1 MSRGRLKNKTQMKYQ
16 KRIRDFVID
25 GLGRSVEVFK
35 QPIKS
40 ECPNCYYDK
49 LTDKSTGECSWTYS
63 ETVQKQA
70 DYTAAGGIGL
80 RYKYFIKGRCPICSG
95 KGYLEVHRR
104 THVQAKITWDPGVTG
119 RGNTTTYTA
128 AGTEGSTLI
137 ELKTHP
143 KYQDIFKNC
152 LMVKVDGIEC
162 KISKPPI
169 IRGLGNQALLIV
181 TLFTTEKPKLD
192 SGEIIKDY
200 S

>member
-1 MSRGRLKNKTQMKYQ
+1 MRGRIKSKTKDKYQ

-25 GLGRSVEVFK
+25 GMGRSVEIFR
-35 QPIKS
+35 QPLKS
-40 ECPNCYYDK
+40 ECPNCFYDK
-49 LTDKSTGECSWTYS
+49 LTDRSTGEVKWTLS
-63 ETVQKQA
+63 EAIQKQS
-70 DYTAAGGIGL
+70 DYEASGAIGL
-80 RYKYFIKGRCPICSG
+80 RYKFFVKGRCPVCSG
-95 KGYLEVHRR
+95 RGFLEVQRR
-104 THVQAKITWDPGVTG
+104 TYVQCKVTWEPSLPGSTNNIVF
-119 RGNTTTYTA
+119 TA
-128 AGTEGSTLI
+128 AGTEGSTIL

-143 KYQDIFKNC
+143 KYQDTFKNC
-152 LMVKVDGIEC
+152 LQVKVDGIIC